1 MVLLSKIVGLDGRS
15 AKKAEVDASLIH
27 EDAPIRYDIE
37 KGLAAVRRILGST
50 DAEFESRAFILDCI
64 RQYGLAF
71 RTWPEFSRYTG
82 WKNGSEFGLLQV
94 PTEFADFAM
103 YAATLHIGSVA
114 EIGVW
119 TGGSSY
125 FLAAVLTRRRPDL
138 VYHMVD
144 IKNALIGFDDFSK
157 LLRLQRRIPAT
168 SQDLVGQPFDLVF
181 IDGDHSY
188 EGVLADYAN
197 LGRYCRKAVAFH
209 DILASE
215 YDSLNGGTVRM
226 WREFRDT
233 AAGEMRILQFTH
245 DAHPWM
251 GIGLGVRA

>member
-1 MVLLSKIVGLDGRS
+1 LPGGIADGEPES
-15 AKKAEVDASLIH
+15 AQKTETGGSLIPD
-27 EDAPIRYDIE
+27 DARLRYDIA
-37 KGLAAVRRILGST
+37 KGLRAVRRILDST
-50 DAEFESRAFILDCI
+50 DAQFESRAFILDCI

-103 YAATLHIGSVA
+103 YVATLDIANAV

-125 FLAAVLTRRRPDL
+125 LLAAILTRRRPDF
-138 VYHMVD
+138 VYHLVD
-144 IKNALIGFDDFSK
+144 IQNALVGLEDFSQWLK
-157 LLRLQRRIPAT
+157 LEPHIPAT
-168 SQDLVGQPFDLVF
+168 SDDFIGQSFDLVF

-188 EGVLADYAN
+188 EGTLKDYVN
-197 LGRYCRKAVAFH
+197 LGQHCGKVVAFH
-209 DILASE
+209 DIRARE
-215 YDSLNGGTVRM
+215 YDRLNGGTVRM
-226 WREFRDT
+226 WREFRDS

-245 DAHPWM
+245 DVHPWM
-251 GIGLGVRA
+251 GIGIGVRA

>member
-1 MVLLSKIVGLDGRS
+1 MS
-15 AKKAEVDASLIH
+15 ARKTDIGESVIPHDA
-27 EDAPIRYDIE
+27 AVRYDID
-37 KGLAAVRRILGST
+37 KGLAAVQRILNST

-64 RQYGLAF
+64 REYGLAF

-103 YAATLHIGSVA
+103 YAATLDLANAV

-125 FLAAVLTRRRPDL
+125 LLAAILTRRRPDF

-144 IKNALIGFDDFSK
+144 IQNALVGLADFAK
-157 LLRLQRRIPAT
+157 ILRLEPHIPNT
-168 SQDLVGQPFDLVF
+168 SADLLGQTFDLVF

-188 EGVLADYAN
+188 DGALKDYVN
-197 LGRYCRKAVAFH
+197 LGRHCGKAVAFH
-209 DILASE
+209 DIRASE
-215 YDSLNGGTVRM
+215 YDSLNGGTIRM

-233 AAGEMRILQFTH
+233 AVGEMRILQFTH
-245 DAHPWM
+245 DTHPWM
-251 GIGLGVRA
+251 GIGLGVRC